1 MEKPLFFT
9 KLSKIELISAIFF
22 IGIGLFL
29 LSFFGKNLYEKFRMD
44 SLFLFLA
51 PIFLIIQVIRIA
63 KTFIVYNDRIVI
75 RRPFAIFKKAFD
87 VVYKL
92 DELKDVT
99 FRTVKARAKNDF
111 VIFHTKVSSNK
122 SDESYVLNDRIQL
135 ELLISKLEGLGMKTI
150 NELE

>member
-111 VIFHTKVSSNK
+111 VIFHTKVLSNK